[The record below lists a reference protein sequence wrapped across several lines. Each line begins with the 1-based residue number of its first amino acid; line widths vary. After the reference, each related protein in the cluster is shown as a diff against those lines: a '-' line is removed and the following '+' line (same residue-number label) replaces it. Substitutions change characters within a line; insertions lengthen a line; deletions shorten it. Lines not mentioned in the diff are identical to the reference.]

1 MKRIGIVL
9 LLLLGFALAP
19 QAQQRR
25 RPAAKK
31 TATTSKTSKTRK
43 TSKST
48 KSSKTTK
55 QPTTV
60 QDLEKQRKQ
69 IQQQIKEQE

>member
-1 MKRIGIVL
+1 MKRLAIILFL
-9 LLLLGFALAP
+9 LAGFSLAP

-25 RPAAKK
+25 KPAARK
-31 TATTSKTSKTRK
+31 TATTSKKTTKKSGK
-43 TSKST
+43 TS

-60 QDLEKQRKQ
+60 QALEKQRKQ
-69 IQQQIKEQE
+69 IQRIGKEIAG